1 MRTVDDVLRVAKSA
15 GVTVLVEGYDLVLEH
30 EADPPPNLVTMLRHY
45 KPELVSA
52 LRMRQA
58 DHRSLITQWINNHF
72 TSSPAG
78 VCAHCGGG
86 PRPDDPF
93 VLLFVGGDRGDVH
106 ASCHPAWLAE
116 REAEARKALGLEPR
130 TGGDAGSSSSV
141 TVHNAAPSSHRGA
154 K

>member
-1 MRTVDDVLRVAKSA
+1 MTFDNVLRMAKLA
-15 GVTVLVEGYDLVLEH
+15 GVTVRVDGYDLVLEH
-30 EADPPPNLVTMLRHY
+30 DTEPPRDLVAMFRRF

-58 DHRSLITQWINNHF
+58 EQRSLVTQWINDHF

-93 VLLFVGGDRGDVH
+93 VMLFVGGDRGDVH
-106 ASCHPAWLAE
+106 SSCHSTWLAE
-116 REAEARKALGLEPR
+116 REAEARRALQLDQG
-130 TGGDAGSSSSV
+130 
-141 TVHNAAPSSHRGA
+141 
-154 K
+154 